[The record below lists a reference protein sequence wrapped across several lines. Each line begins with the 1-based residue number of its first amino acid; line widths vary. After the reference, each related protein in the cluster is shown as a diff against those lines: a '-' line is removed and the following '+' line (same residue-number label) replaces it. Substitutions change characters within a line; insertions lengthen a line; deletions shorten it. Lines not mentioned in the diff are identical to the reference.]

1 MATGRLSWQRLSF
14 KIHSQPDEARTVQ
27 EEISVARLFGGLQEE
42 RQ

>member
-1 MATGRLSWQRLSF
+1 MRSIGDSISF

-27 EEISVARLFGGLQEE
+27 EEISVVRLFGGLQE